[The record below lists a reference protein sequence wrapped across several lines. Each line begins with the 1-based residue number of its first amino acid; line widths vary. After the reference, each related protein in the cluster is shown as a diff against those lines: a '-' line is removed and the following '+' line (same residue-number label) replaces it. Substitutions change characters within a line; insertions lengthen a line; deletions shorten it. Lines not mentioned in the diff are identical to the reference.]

1 MLNSHK
7 GGFLMYY
14 SYKKPRQDAIGF
26 ALVAI
31 VGEICLFVSEII
43 RAVNGGDSYLA
54 PCVACLCM
62 IALAVMVVI
71 GLEKKNDQL
80 ALWTATVGALAA
92 GVGLFYSNVNDL
104 LEIQV
109 ILQNNDG
116 WYLAY
121 LILILLAGI
130 GAISA
135 GALASYAHIFA
146 NKKAGLLASLFLE
159 ISGMLGFASIIC
171 YYITLN
177 LSWGY
182 WILAFISST
191 AVMNAFI
198 AFSAVLRLFYQEDVQ
213 PATPEAK

>member
-1 MLNSHK
+1 
-7 GGFLMYY
+7 MYY
-14 SYKKPRQDAIGF
+14 SYKRPRQDAIGF

-54 PCVACLCM
+54 PCIACCCM
-62 IALAVMVVI
+62 IALAAMVVI

-80 ALWTATVGALAA
+80 TLWTATVGSLAA

-104 LEIQV
+104 LEINT
-109 ILQNNDG
+109 ILQANDG
-116 WYLAY
+116 GLYLAY
-121 LILILLAGI
+121 LILILLTGI
-130 GAISA
+130 GAITA
-135 GALASYAHIFA
+135 GSLAAYAHIFS

-159 ISGMLGFASIIC
+159 ISGMVGFASVIC
-171 YYITLN
+171 YFITLQ

-198 AFSAVLRLFYQEDVQ
+198 AFSAVLRLFYQEDVSE
-213 PATPEAK
+213 TKPEAK